1 MIIHSL
7 STENLL
13 KYSKLELKDLPERGL
28 IAVSGQNESGKS
40 SIGESICF
48 ALFGRSF
55 SVGSDELDKLIR
67 WGESSCSA
75 NLDFSAREGQRYRV
89 SRFLDRDG
97 NHSACLCK
105 AEDPDNPIARGVDAV
120 GRAMFGLLGY
130 EFDEFIESFYLA
142 QREITTPHPHSFA
155 VKTMAG
161 IAPLEICRAEFDEE
175 LKREQTAVEDAEAR
189 AADVA
194 AQLEASEFDPARLE
208 SLEQERRQMA
218 DLDAAVDERQTA
230 LNAAVEAYE
239 EREPKLRA
247 AENSRSTASG
257 MRLLFLLLGIAGL
270 GLWVL
275 LTQAPDSPLGQQVQG
290 LLTQNIVGWQDGHA
304 LWLLYAGAAFTVL
317 FFLFWIRVGS
327 LGGRIRELREAG
339 PRLKDELGNLD
350 EMEPALALTSVPSDS
365 DAGGEGEEHAV
376 VKRPDPS
383 VREQLARRL
392 HDATAGAQEV
402 RSTADQE
409 TGWLSQTGDSVK
421 QRIAVLD
428 SGIAAQRALQNEH
441 TKLTVMGESLQQQVE
456 EHQRRIRVRELA
468 NDLLLSAARHL
479 SHRFNH
485 NLRGLVGKTLPLFTE
500 GRYEHLQIDE
510 DLSVHAFSN
519 EKRDFMDLDEIS
531 SGTQRQIMLA
541 LRLALSQELI
551 NRVVKSNQF
560 SFLDEPFAF
569 FDDRRTRSSLA
580 VLPRL
585 SDDITQIWVVAQQ
598 FPKDVVFDRHIECE
612 RKSDFYL
619 GTDQIDQE

>member
-13 KYSKLELKDLPERGL
+13 KYRSLELSDLPEQGL
-28 IAVSGQNESGKS
+28 IAVSGHNESGKS

-55 SVGSDELDKLIR
+55 AVGSDEWDKLIH

-75 NLDFSAREGQRYRV
+75 TLEFSGREGQRYIV

-97 NHSACLCK
+97 NHSARLCK
-105 AEDPDNPIARGVDAV
+105 AEDPDSPIARGVHAV
-120 GRAMFGLLGY
+120 GEAMMDVLGY

-142 QREITTPHPHSFA
+142 QREITTPHPHSYA
-155 VKTMAG
+155 VKMMAG
-161 IAPLEICRAEFDEE
+161 IAPLEACRAEFEE
-175 LKREQTAVEDAEAR
+175 EVEREQTAIEDTEAR
-189 AADVA
+189 VADVA
-194 AQLEASEFDPARLE
+194 AQLDALEFDPVRLE
-208 SLEQERRQMA
+208 SLEQERRQMV
-218 DLDAAVDERQTA
+218 DLEAVVDERQTA
-230 LNAAVEAYE
+230 LSAAVQEYE
-239 EREPKLRA
+239 EQEPKLRE
-247 AENSRSTASG
+247 AESSRGVASG
-257 MRLLFLLLGIAGL
+257 LRLLFLLLAVAGL

-275 LTQAPDSPLGQQVQG
+275 LTQAPDSAIGQQVRE
-290 LLTQNIVGWQDGHA
+290 LLTQNLSGWQGYIQ
-304 LWLLYAGAAFTVL
+304 WLLSADVVFAVL
-317 FFLFWIRVGS
+317 FILLWIRIGF

-339 PRLKDELGNLD
+339 PRLKDELGSLD
-350 EMEPALALTSVPSDS
+350 DMEPALAVAKVQSDV
-365 DAGGEGEEHAV
+365 DADGEGEEPIV

-383 VREQLARRL
+383 VRDQLASRVQ
-392 HDATAGAQEV
+392 AASAGAQEV
-402 RSTADQE
+402 RRAADQE
-409 TGWLSQTGDSVK
+409 TGWLNQAGGGVK
-421 QRIAVLD
+421 QRTAVLD
-428 SGIAAQRALQNEH
+428 ADIAAQRALQKEH
-441 TKLTVMGESLQQQVE
+441 IKLTGMHESLQQQVE
-456 EHQRRIRVRELA
+456 EHRHRIRMRELA

-510 DLSVHAFSN
+510 DLSVHAFST

-551 NRVVKSNQF
+551 NRVVKSSQF

-569 FDDRRTRSSLA
+569 FDDKRTRSSLA
-580 VLPRL
+580 VLPQL
-585 SDDITQIWVVAQQ
+585 SDDINQIWVVAQQ
-598 FPKDVVFDRHIECE
+598 FPGDVDFDCRIECE
-612 RKSDFYL
+612 RESEPRVHM
-619 GTDQIDQE
+619 GQIDQE